1 MQLYIQTFIVQA
13 EPSVDQAGRA
23 GYDVY
28 YPDGRVQWMM
38 AGDFEEHH
46 RAIDRREKQIIDM
59 NTAELEVLAISDKD
73 YPPDS

>member
-1 MQLYIQTFIVQA
+1 MQLYVQTFIVQA
-13 EPSVDQAGRA
+13 EPSVDKNGRA

-28 YPDGRVQWMM
+28 YPDGRVDWMQ

-46 RAIDRREKQIIDM
+46 RAIDRREHQIINM

-73 YPPDS
+73 YLGEK